1 MNKNMHATVTLGLVV
16 VLIGG
21 SIVYALNKNHKVKE
35 AKNLQVTQSEV
46 KEEKKD
52 TEEDKLERQA
62 EAYLRAWK
70 EKDYKKMSD
79 MYIEEE
85 KSGYDENYI
94 RALYED
100 KILEEYEVISS
111 IKPSEDIETI
121 TFKIKYNQKG
131 AITVNEIDI
140 DINKNTLKIDP
151 KKAINERSVH

>member
-1 MNKNMHATVTLGLVV
+1 MNKNMHATLTLGLVV

-21 SIVYALNKNHKVKE
+21 SIVYALNKNHKTKEVK
-35 AKNLQVTQSEV
+35 NTQVTQSEI
-46 KEEKKD
+46 KEEKTY
-52 TEEDKLERQA
+52 TEEEKLEREA
-62 EAYLRAWK
+62 EAYLKAWK

-85 KSGYDENYI
+85 KSGYNESYI
-94 RALYED
+94 KALYED
-100 KILEEYEVISS
+100 KILEEYEVMTS

-121 TFKIKYNQKG
+121 TFKVKYNEKG
-131 AITVNEIDI
+131 AITVNAIDI